1 MAKNEI
7 KVVMLG
13 KECSGKTS
21 IVERF
26 LSERYAGEHKY
37 QTTVGCAFG
46 QRFERSDLNRGMNK
60 ERKIVYLGHTY
71 SWRKCRQTS

>member
-13 KECSGKTS
+13 KEFSGKTS

-46 QRFERSDLNRGMNK
+46 QRFEVL
-60 ERKIVYLGHTY
+60 I
-71 SWRKCRQTS
+71 

>member
-13 KECSGKTS
+13 KEFSGKTS

-26 LSERYAGEHKY
+26 LSERYAEH
-37 QTTVGCAFG
+37 
-46 QRFERSDLNRGMNK
+46 
-60 ERKIVYLGHTY
+60 
-71 SWRKCRQTS
+71 

>member
-13 KECSGKTS
+13 KEFSGKTS

-46 QRFERSDLNRGMNK
+46 QS
-60 ERKIVYLGHTY
+60 
-71 SWRKCRQTS
+71 RQSAGENVGRLL